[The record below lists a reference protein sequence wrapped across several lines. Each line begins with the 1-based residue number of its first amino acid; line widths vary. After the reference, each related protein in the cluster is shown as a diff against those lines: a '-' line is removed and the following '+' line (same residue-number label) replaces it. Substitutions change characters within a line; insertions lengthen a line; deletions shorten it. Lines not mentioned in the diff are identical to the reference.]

1 MSFEYKCT
9 IYQKDDNILQPV
21 VLFIKYI
28 ELIAKYTYTYHVLP
42 NIFQW
47 VQDSTK
53 KTYFARTWIQH
64 SWFLGTGKLAQDL
77 TFYNKLNWTILLNF
91 QFELGRRE
99 LCQIQLK

>member
-1 MSFEYKCT
+1 METFLASAFAVICLQTIQEFHPMSFEYKCT

-47 VQDSTK
+47 VQDSAK
-53 KTYFARTWIQH
+53 KTYFARI
-64 SWFLGTGKLAQDL
+64 
-77 TFYNKLNWTILLNF
+77 
-91 QFELGRRE
+91 
-99 LCQIQLK
+99 

>member
-28 ELIAKYTYTYHVLP
+28 ELIAKYTITYTYHVLP

-53 KTYFARTWIQH
+53 KTYFANI
-64 SWFLGTGKLAQDL
+64 
-77 TFYNKLNWTILLNF
+77 
-91 QFELGRRE
+91 
-99 LCQIQLK
+99 